1 VLLFA
6 GAMPAEAQF
15 GKRLKDAVKR
25 TAEDKAIQKATTEES
40 KAINKATERRGR
52 RSRGEARR
60 RCLGELRLQAG

>member
-15 GKRLKDAVKR
+15 GRRLKDAVKR

-40 KAINKATERRGR
+40 KAIDKATEGGTRPRPAPR
-52 RSRGEARR
+52 PLLPR
-60 RCLGELRLQAG
+60 